1 MDSVDQSP
9 EQSVE
14 VFLAVASNP
23 SIEFDNYVSLVEAA
37 VAHLKHDSFQR
48 RIVVEDL
55 LDLPLK
61 LLAQSYTPPR
71 TILEPQTSG
80 SAIAPPP
87 SRDPP
92 EEEQVTTM
100 RNSLIQV
107 LSDVSALPEY
117 GVRYASMDSPHTNT
131 LRRWLKAPH
140 AQLQLCSCIMLGN
153 LARSDQTCQALVS
166 QVQVHKELINILR
179 TSKDTQVLFST
190 LGFLRNLALP
200 IQNKDILGEAN
211 VVAAAAKFWTTD
223 VLPYLA
229 QTAVGLARQVINSSL
244 PNVRRIL
251 ASLSSDEESP
261 AHSKTY
267 LSLMLLLFDKSDDT
281 TIKVEI
287 SRTIAAI
294 LRTIHSSSQQDQMN
308 VDNLLE
314 RLFSLH
320 DDIGKP
326 LAMMVSQSRWP
337 IIRSEGWFAM
347 ALMARS
353 TGGSAAI
360 EPVLQEIEVFGALEA
375 TVRGEAYA
383 AEGIEHRSLS
393 ILESETPT
401 GDTGEA
407 GSQQTQNA
415 TMAGRDREN
424 AMVLVNEILRNR
436 VGPRFFDFM
445 LPPELLLP

>member
-9 EQSVE
+9 DQSVE
-14 VFLAVASNP
+14 VFLAAASSPN
-23 SIEFDNYVSLVEAA
+23 IEFDNYISLVEAA
-37 VAHLKHDSFQR
+37 IAHLKHDSFQR
-48 RIVVEDL
+48 RMVVEDL
-55 LDLPLK
+55 VDLPLK
-61 LLAQSYTPPR
+61 LLVQSYAPPH
-71 TILEPQTSG
+71 TISELPASS
-80 SAIAPPP
+80 SASISPP
-87 SRDPP
+87 SRDPV
-92 EEEQVTTM
+92 EEEQLTTM

-117 GVRYASMDSPHTNT
+117 GVRHASMDSAHMNI
-131 LRRWLKAPH
+131 LRRWIKAPH

-179 TSKDTQVLFST
+179 TSNDTQVLFST

-211 VVAAAAKFWTTD
+211 VVAAAAKFWTAD

-244 PNVRRIL
+244 SNVRRIL
-251 ASLSSDEESP
+251 DSLSSDEESP

-267 LSLMLLLFDKSDDT
+267 LSLMLLLFHKSDDT
-281 TIKVEI
+281 TIRVEV
-287 SRTIAAI
+287 SRTVATIF
-294 LRTIHSSSQQDQMN
+294 RTIHSSSQQDQGN
-308 VDNLLE
+308 VESLLD
-314 RLFSLH
+314 RLFSWH

-360 EPVLQEIEVFGALEA
+360 EPVLQEIEVLGALEA
-375 TVRGEAYA
+375 TVRGEVYA
-383 AEGIEHRSLS
+383 VEGTEHGSFS
-393 ILESETPT
+393 TLESEAPM
-401 GDTGEA
+401 GDTGEV
-407 GSQQTQNA
+407 GSQPRQSA
-415 TMAGRDREN
+415 TMARRDREN
-424 AMVLVNEILRNR
+424 AMVLVNEILKNR
-436 VGPRFFDFM
+436 VGLRFFGLM